1 MTNNLTL
8 IGFGALWLLAAAA
21 LVAFRARRG
30 SGTHTYKPVALMTAN
45 ELDFFQRLR
54 RAVPD
59 CHVFPQ
65 VSMAAIIQPAARD
78 PKTRLQA
85 FRRISQKRVDW
96 AIYSPQMELLCI
108 VELDDRTHDA
118 KRDAARDAN
127 LQTAGIRTLRWH
139 STRKPN
145 DIEIRTQIDVIRDAR
160 RAQAR
165 AAASGSQND
174 KDRGSIRWEIA
185 R

>member
-1 MTNNLTL
+1 MTNHLTL
-8 IGFGALWLLAAAA
+8 IGSGALWVLAAVA
-21 LVAFRARRG
+21 LVALRARRG
-30 SGTHTYKPVALMTAN
+30 SASHTYKPVALMTAN
-45 ELDFFQRLR
+45 ELEFFQRLR

-65 VSMAAIIQPAARD
+65 VSMAAIIRPASRD
-78 PKTRLQA
+78 PKAHLQA

-96 AIYSPQMELLCI
+96 AVYSPQMQLLCI

-118 KRDAARDAN
+118 KRDAARDAH

-145 DIEIRTQIDVIRDAR
+145 DIEIRTQIDIIRDAPR
-160 RAQAR
+160 TPAK
-165 AAASGSQND
+165 AAASGGQDD
-174 KDRGSIRWEIA
+174 KDHASSRLEIA